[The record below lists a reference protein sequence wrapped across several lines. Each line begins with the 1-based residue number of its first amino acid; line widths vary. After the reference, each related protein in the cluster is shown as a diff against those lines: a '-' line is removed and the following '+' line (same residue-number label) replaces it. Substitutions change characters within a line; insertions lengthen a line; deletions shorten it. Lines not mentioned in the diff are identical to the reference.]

1 MKGGFPVVC
10 YTPAG
15 PADLPRLREIFLLCF
30 GQAAAAEME
39 LVFSRCGDAL
49 WCAKAEGRPAAMLA
63 AMPVTLALP
72 QGEYKARYFYGVAT
86 HPEARRQGLC
96 ENLLA
101 ACCRWMT
108 GQGEAAALL
117 RPDSEKNRS
126 YYRKNSF
133 ADCSTA
139 GTGCYRPKGGA
150 AAELTPADP
159 AEYDRLRRKFAPWG
173 LQWGREG
180 LFLQKGW
187 MRLYGGDLWLLG
199 QPADPWGCAAV
210 SREGES
216 PLLRELLCD
225 KADAEKALEGLC
237 RTLQA
242 PELGLALPQ
251 PGPVEGLPARPMM
264 MIRKTGEIDL
274 PEAIYTPLAMD

>member
-1 MKGGFPVVC
+1 MVC
-10 YTPAG
+10 YTPAE

-49 WCAKAEGRPAAMLA
+49 WCAKTEGRPAAMLA

-96 ENLLA
+96 KNLLV

-126 YYRKNSF
+126 YYRENGF

-150 AAELTPADP
+150 AAEMTPADP

-173 LQWGREG
+173 VQWGREG
-180 LFLQKGW
+180 LFLQKDW
-187 MRLYGGDLWLLG
+187 MRLYGGDL
-199 QPADPWGCAAV
+199 
-210 SREGES
+210 
-216 PLLRELLCD
+216 
-225 KADAEKALEGLC
+225 
-237 RTLQA
+237 
-242 PELGLALPQ
+242 
-251 PGPVEGLPARPMM
+251 
-264 MIRKTGEIDL
+264 
-274 PEAIYTPLAMD
+274 